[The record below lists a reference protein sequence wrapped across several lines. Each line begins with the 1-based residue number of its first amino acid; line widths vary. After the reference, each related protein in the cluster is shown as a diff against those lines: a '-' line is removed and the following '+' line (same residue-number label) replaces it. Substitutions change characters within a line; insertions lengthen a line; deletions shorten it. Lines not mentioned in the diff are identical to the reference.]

1 MCWQNQIE
9 IVCSVEKY
17 GFFELKLTEHFRE
30 DQSLRDYSDV
40 TDKLT
45 SLVTWER
52 AAGVFAFQIL
62 SRLLDSRA
70 WFDKWEQE
78 KEEEWAGSE
87 EEEGGRL

>member
-1 MCWQNQIE
+1 MTVLLMCWQNQIE

-45 SLVTWER
+45 SLVT
-52 AAGVFAFQIL
+52 
-62 SRLLDSRA
+62 
-70 WFDKWEQE
+70 
-78 KEEEWAGSE
+78 
-87 EEEGGRL
+87 